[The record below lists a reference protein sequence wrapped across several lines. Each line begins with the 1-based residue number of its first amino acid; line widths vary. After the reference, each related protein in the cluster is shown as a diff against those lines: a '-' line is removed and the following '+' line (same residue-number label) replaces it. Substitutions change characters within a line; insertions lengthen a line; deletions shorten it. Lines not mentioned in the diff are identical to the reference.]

1 VPKRLTESR
10 AIFAAMVIAAHA
22 AFLYLLMTF
31 GFSPLRAVVPTVHPI
46 EVSLIRRVKRRILIV
61 SPLEFRPQLAKL
73 QITSSERSP
82 DFRIKV
88 PEELIARPKPTTAM
102 TGSPAPHGA
111 IVAVG
116 GRVALRF
123 THYVVPTYSARAG
136 QQRSITLALLVAPT
150 GTIEFVK
157 ILRST
162 GSSQLDQ
169 AAVTA
174 ARQWRFAPFERLPDT
189 EVWSAVRMDFGS
201 PSPLLGVPLDIM
213 PYTAVARQI
222 DSEIEKQQPG
232 HASWTKGVISR
243 LLDKLVAQDR
253 GRRRGADR
261 GSPEDSLEAKL
272 ARQGPVRFVRFVG
285 VVPHGMDYASP
296 DSIDPRRRS
305 RFMQARWQVYDVEQQ
320 RGFSVWLVKATPLGV
335 IRRIEVAIR

>member
-1 VPKRLTESR
+1 MKR
-10 AIFAAMVIAAHA
+10 
-22 AFLYLLMTF
+22 
-31 GFSPLRAVVPTVHPI
+31 P
-46 EVSLIRRVKRRILIV
+46 ILIV
-61 SPLEFRPQLAKL
+61 SRLEFRPQIAKL
-73 QITSSERSP
+73 QISPPPKSP

-88 PEELIARPKPTTAM
+88 PEELISRPKPTTAM

-111 IVAVG
+111 TVEVG

-136 QQRSITLALLVAPT
+136 QQGTITLALLVAST
-150 GTIEFVK
+150 GTIELVK

-174 ARQWRFAPFERLPDT
+174 ARHWRFAPFQRLPDT
-189 EVWSAVRMDFGS
+189 QVWSVVKMDFGS

-222 DSEIEKQQPG
+222 DAEIEKQQPG
-232 HASWTKGVISR
+232 HAPWTKGVISR
-243 LLDKLVAQDR
+243 LLDKLVAHDR
-253 GRRRGADR
+253 GRHRGTDR
-261 GSPEDSLEAKL
+261 GSGGDSLEAKL

-285 VVPHGMDYASP
+285 IVPHGMDYSSP
-296 DSIDPRRRS
+296 DSIDPRGRS
-305 RFMQARWQVYDVEQQ
+305 RFMQARWKVYDVEQQ
-320 RGFSVWLVKATPLGV
+320 RGFSVRLVKATPLGV
-335 IRRIEVAIR
+335 IHRIEVAIR